1 MDPENNLSDVVL
13 SFEKDL
19 KKDIIRIWLPQW
31 LELGLKKSTVEYAC
45 SVMWV

>member
-19 KKDIIRIWLPQW
+19 KKDIIRIWLPQ
-31 LELGLKKSTVEYAC
+31 
-45 SVMWV
+45 